1 MIYAYANDF
10 TLFVSDFKWFIDWIP
25 NIEGDN
31 RIISY
36 GWTIRCSG
44 SKIQNLSVMVE
55 ASVPVSRPS
64 SGIFKKWTN
73 TKDILMTIS
82 NENIAKRV
90 IYYSQSWIYIFI
102 PNFPEHVKFRFRRWS
117 IYFDLLCKQVLKF
130 LLNLNSIG
138 SIYCSY
144 LYFTKLTW
152 FSQ

>member
-31 RIISY
+31 RIICY
-36 GWTIRCSG
+36 GWNIRCSG

-55 ASVPVSRPS
+55 ASVPVSRPNL
-64 SGIFKKWTN
+64 GIFKKWTN
-73 TKDILMTIS
+73 TKDIVMTIS
-82 NENIAKRV
+82 NENMAKRL

-102 PNFPEHVKFRFRRWS
+102 PNFPEPVKFRFRRWS
-117 IYFDLLCKQVLKF
+117 IYFDWLCKQVLKF

-152 FSQ
+152 FS